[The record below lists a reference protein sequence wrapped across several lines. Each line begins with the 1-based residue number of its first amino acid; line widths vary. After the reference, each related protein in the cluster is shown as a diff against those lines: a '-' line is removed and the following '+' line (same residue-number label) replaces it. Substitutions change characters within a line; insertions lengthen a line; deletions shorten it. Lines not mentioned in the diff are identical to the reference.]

1 MNPSQLRQKIL
12 TEHATLRAKLGDVKS
27 LVARVRRGE
36 PGSEPQLRQ
45 LTLELVKAFR
55 AHIAMEDEEL
65 VPTLRDIDAWGQIRA
80 ERVERDHE
88 WHREALDKLEGSAR
102 SDGGADL
109 LRGLESLMQSF
120 LDDMQTEDETVLHP
134 NLLRD
139 DPISID
145 QSAS

>member
-12 TEHATLRAKLGDVKS
+12 TEHGTLRVKLGDVKS
-27 LVARVRRGE
+27 LAAKARYGE

-45 LTLELVKAFR
+45 VTLELVKEFR
-55 AHIAMEDEEL
+55 AHVAMEDAEL
-65 VPTLRDIDAWGQIRA
+65 VPVLRDIDAWGQIRA

-88 WHREALDKLEGSAR
+88 WHRAALDKLERSAQ

-109 LRGLESLMQSF
+109 LRGLDTLLQSF